1 MKNIILTLLGCLV
14 LNSCS
19 SKKSV
24 SLNFLDEY
32 IIQDSLMLNGFK
44 VGGLSGVDYVN
55 DTLYFVVDDGR
66 KPRVVLATMK
76 LNEEKVDSLDFFK
89 TIELKDSTTT
99 FFNKTYLDVESI
111 FIDQESGRMHITS
124 EGSINYKVKPLI
136 FSLNL
141 SGKDPVTYEI
151 PAYLGDL
158 ENHHHNKSFEASS
171 RSFNGK
177 GFWFTTEAPLKQDG
191 ELANFSETNSPI
203 RFSYFEYA
211 SNKVTK
217 QFVYPLGKIDLA
229 PKGKTK
235 VNGVTAILEYD
246 ENKFLVIERAYV
258 SGYGSYGNVVKI
270 FEASISDVT
279 SDTKHMN
286 SLQGKSFQPMEKKLL
301 MNFNEV
307 KSQLTDG
314 IIDNI
319 EGISFGP
326 NLKNGNKSLLLIA
339 DDNFQN
345 FGKQLNQ
352 FIFLELIIN

>member
-1 MKNIILTLLGCLV
+1 MK
-14 LNSCS
+14 
-19 SKKSV
+19 
-24 SLNFLDEY
+24 FLDEY
-32 IIQDSLMLNGFK
+32 IIQDSLMHSGFK
-44 VGGLSGVDYVN
+44 IGGLSGVDYVN

-76 LNEEKVDSLDFFK
+76 LQDQKVDSLDFFK
-89 TIELKDSTTT
+89 TIELKDSAST

-111 FIDQESGRMHITS
+111 FVDQESGRMHITS

-141 SGKDPVTYEI
+141 DGKDPITYEI
-151 PAYLGDL
+151 PKYLSNL

-171 RSFNGK
+171 RSFDGN

-191 ELANFSETNSPI
+191 ELASFSDTNSPI
-203 RFSYFEYA
+203 RFSYFDYA

-217 QFVYPLGKIDLA
+217 QFAYPLGKIDLA

-235 VNGVTAILEYD
+235 VNGITAILEYKA
-246 ENKFLVIERAYV
+246 NRFLVVERAYV
-258 SGYGSYGNVVKI
+258 SGYGSHGNVVKI
-270 FEASISDVT
+270 FEANISNST
-279 SDTKHMN
+279 SDTKHIKA
-286 SLQGKSFQPMEKKLL
+286 LEGKSLDFMEKKLL
-301 MNFNEV
+301 LNFKDV
-307 KSQLTDG
+307 KAQLTEG

-326 NLKNGNKSLLLIA
+326 VLKNGNKSLVLIA

-352 FIFLELIIN
+352 FIFLELIIK